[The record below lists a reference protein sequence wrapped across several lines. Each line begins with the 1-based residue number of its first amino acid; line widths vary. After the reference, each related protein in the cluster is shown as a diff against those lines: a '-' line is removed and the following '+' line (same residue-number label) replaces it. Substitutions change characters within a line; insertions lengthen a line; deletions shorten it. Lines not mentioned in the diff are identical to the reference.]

1 MPLRAAAVVLLLAL
15 TPAFLRAQA
24 GLPEPVAQPR
34 DSELPESVLRAER
47 QTGGEV
53 LRAESM
59 QRDGREVYRLKVLTP
74 DGRVRIMRD
83 DPRERRRDA
92 WRESR
97 QNALRDP
104 FAEPAGRPAEAFR
117 EPPSPPTGRFRELDS
132 PAGRFREIDSPA
144 TERFRERV
152 TPPVGF
158 PPSRF
163 EAPTAPEA
171 LPPSPPADLAVPETL
186 PPVERGDRY

>member
-1 MPLRAAAVVLLLAL
+1 MISFRLLLIAFAL
-15 TPAFLRAQA
+15 ALVAGAARAQQDA
-24 GLPEPVAQPR
+24 PPPPSFERHSGPAIEAR
-34 DSELPESVLRAER
+34 RSELPESVLRAER

-97 QNALRDP
+97 ANALRDP
-104 FAEPAGRPAEAFR
+104 FAEPPAASTFIDADRGARREERTRERREERFERVDAPPPAE
-117 EPPSPPTGRFRELDS
+117 LD
-132 PAGRFREIDSPA
+132 
-144 TERFRERV
+144 
-152 TPPVGF
+152 
-158 PPSRF
+158 
-163 EAPTAPEA
+163 
-171 LPPSPPADLAVPETL
+171 VPETL
-186 PPVERGDRY
+186 PPVERGDRD